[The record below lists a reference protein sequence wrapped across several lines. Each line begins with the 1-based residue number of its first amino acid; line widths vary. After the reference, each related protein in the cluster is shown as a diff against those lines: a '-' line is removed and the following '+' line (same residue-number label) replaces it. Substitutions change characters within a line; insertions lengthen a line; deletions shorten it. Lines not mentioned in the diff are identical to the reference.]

1 MIIPCTLATVSGYIP
16 KRKQG
21 FESKMYVSVGIV
33 ALFTTANGWKQPN
46 SPQTEEKTN
55 KMQAI
60 HTLSLER
67 EKKNSST

>member
-1 MIIPCTLATVSGYIP
+1 MIILCTLATVSGYIP

-21 FESKMYVSVGIV
+21 FESKICVFVGTA

-67 EKKNSST
+67 EKKSST